1 MSTFPLLDIDLQI
14 INNNAKTLLNL
25 CRENGIEP
33 FAIVKGFNGIDSI
46 TEAIVEAGYK
56 TIGSSRIPHLKRAKG
71 ANLPVETL
79 ALRIPM
85 QSEVKDVI
93 SFCDI
98 SLNSE
103 VETLRLLDR
112 EAGAQGKTHKVII
125 MRDLGDLREGIIDRE
140 KFVKTA
146 VFVEESLK
154 NLHLY
159 GVGANLTCYGSVIPT
174 TKNLSVLA
182 EDAREIEA
190 IIGRKLEIVS
200 GGNTTSIPLV
210 ARGEMPEGINN
221 LRIGE
226 AIVLPCDLMDL
237 WKCPVPGLSNE
248 GMTLK
253 AEIIEIGEK
262 PTHPIGK
269 LGTNC
274 FGNCCTYEDKGVR
287 RRALLAMGAFDFGD
301 CEQLIPEDDD
311 IQVLGASSDHTIV
324 DIHDSKRDY
333 RLGDTISFQ
342 LHYQAMLFATDNAL
356 ITKRTSGSR

>member
-1 MSTFPLLDIDLQI
+1 MSTYPLLEIDLQI
-14 INNNAKTLLNL
+14 INDNARILLDL

-33 FAIVKGFNGIDSI
+33 FAVIKGFNGIDSI
-46 TEAIVEAGYK
+46 TRAIVKTGYK
-56 TIGSSRIPHLKRAKG
+56 TIGSSRIPHLKRVKE

-85 QSEVKDVI
+85 QSEIEDII

-103 VETLRLLDR
+103 IDTLRLLDR
-112 EAGAQGKTHKVII
+112 EAGARGKVHKVII
-125 MRDLGDLREGIIDRE
+125 MRDLGDLREGIIDRDQ
-140 KFVKTA
+140 FVKTA
-146 VFVEESLK
+146 VYVEESLP

-159 GVGANLTCYGSVIPT
+159 GVGANLTCYGSVIPS

-182 EDAREIEA
+182 ENAREIETL
-190 IIGRKLEIVS
+190 IGRKLEIVS
-200 GGNTTSIPLV
+200 GGNTTSIRLA

-226 AIVLPCDLMDL
+226 AIVLPCDLTDL
-237 WKCPVPGLSNE
+237 WKCPVPGLSNA
-248 GMTLK
+248 GMRLS

-262 PTHPIGK
+262 PTHPIGE

-274 FGNCCTYEDKGVR
+274 FGTCCTYEDKGVR
-287 RRALLAMGAFDFGD
+287 RRALVAMGAFDFGD
-301 CEQLIPEDDD
+301 CDQLIPEDEDMR
-311 IQVLGASSDHTIV
+311 ILGASSDHMIV

-333 RLGDTISFQ
+333 RLGDKVSFQ
-342 LHYQAMLFATDNAL
+342 LHYQAMLFATNNGL
-356 ITKRTSGSR
+356 ITQQTSGLR